1 MEAKTIGW
9 RSWILGGGGPCRS
22 PHKSGPFRQ
31 GFGGLRAG
39 PERGPA
45 SPTWPPPSGQHHHRA
60 PYTMA
65 QPSPLSSSEA
75 RVLEKGPGSDQKPMQ
90 KNVGSQFCLGFG
102 PPCPPHG
109 HPRQTA
115 IHQRSSRWGHQPK
128 KKKEG
133 GHKRDQDLTKNNY
146 RPTLDPRIV
155 S

>member
-1 MEAKTIGW
+1 MEAKTTGW

-65 QPSPLSSSEA
+65 QPRPLSSSEA
-75 RVLEKGPGSDQKPMQ
+75 RVLEKGPGSHQKQLQ
-90 KNVGSQFCLGFG
+90 KNIGSQFLIMVLGQLA
-102 PPCPPHG
+102 PHDG
-109 HPRQTA
+109 HPRQAALPQHT
-115 IHQRSSRWGHQPK
+115 SRWRQPPQK
-128 KKKEG
+128 KKRGTQKG
-133 GHKRDQDLTKNNY
+133 PGSD
-146 RPTLDPRIV
+146 
-155 S
+155 

>member
-45 SPTWPPPSGQHHHRA
+45 SLTWPPPSGQHHHRA

-75 RVLEKGPGSDQKPMQ
+75 RVLEKGPGSHQKQLQ
-90 KNVGSQFCLGFG
+90 KNIGSQFCFHKSGPFRQGFEGWRTGSERG
-102 PPCPPHG
+102 PASPTWPPLSGQH
-109 HPRQTA
+109 HHRAPYTMAQPSPL
-115 IHQRSSRWGHQPK
+115 SSFEIK
-128 KKKEG
+128 
-133 GHKRDQDLTKNNY
+133 
-146 RPTLDPRIV
+146 V
-155 S
+155 